1 MSVRNVVIVFIV
13 CALITYFYRA
23 LPFLFFSR
31 VKVPAVLEKLKD
43 ILPAA
48 FMAILVVYC
57 FKSVPSASSNE
68 RLYLAFGALTTVLVH
83 LWKRN
88 TILSVVLGTAVYMF
102 LLNVI

>member
-1 MSVRNVVIVFIV
+1 MSVRNVITVFVI

-23 LPFLFFSR
+23 LPFLFFSH
-31 VKVPAVLEKLKD
+31 VKVPAVIEKLKD
-43 ILPAA
+43 VLPAA

-57 FKSVPSASSNE
+57 FKSVPSASIRE
-68 RLYLAFGALTTVLVH
+68 ILYLASGALTTVFVH

-88 TILSVVLGTAVYMF
+88 TILSVILGTAVYMF

>member
-1 MSVRNVVIVFIV
+1 MNVRSVVTVFIV

-23 LPFLFFSR
+23 LPFLFFSK
-31 VKVPAVLEKLKD
+31 VKVPAVLDKLKD

-57 FKSVPSASSNE
+57 FKSVPSASFDE
-68 RLYLAFGALTTVLVH
+68 VMYLATGALTTFLVH

-88 TILSVVLGTAVYMF
+88 TILSVVFGTAVYMF

>member
-1 MSVRNVVIVFIV
+1 MSVRNVVIVFLV

-23 LPFLFFSR
+23 LPFLFFSK
-31 VKVPAVLEKLKD
+31 VKVPEVLNKLKD

-57 FKSVPSASSNE
+57 FKGVPSASFNE
-68 RLYLAFGALTTVLVH
+68 RIYLACGALITVLVH